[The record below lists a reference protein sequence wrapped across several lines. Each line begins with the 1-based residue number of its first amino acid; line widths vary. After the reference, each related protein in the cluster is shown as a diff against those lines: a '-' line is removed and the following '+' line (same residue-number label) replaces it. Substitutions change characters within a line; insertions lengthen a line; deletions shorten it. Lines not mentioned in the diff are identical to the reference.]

1 MGQRDLFVG
10 ANSEI
15 RFFAPVSWR
24 GRVRT
29 SDVRRLLSQYRGIG
43 LAIDPGPG
51 RFQAKVLL
59 NGDQVRRLADASGR
73 DVSSF
78 LRCLL
83 APRMPPAPAR
93 KPVAMLS
100 RTAAAPS
107 PRPVATRGEFV
118 LRQQT
123 NTQTPGALPRMDE
136 HQIVAAFCSQCGG
149 YRDGTMVGVPSRFHC
164 LTCGGS

>member
-1 MGQRDLFVG
+1 MGLRVRFIVAD
-10 ANSEI
+10 SEI

-29 SDVRRLLSQYRGIG
+29 SDVRRLLSQYRGG
-43 LAIDPGPG
+43 LAPDPGPG

-59 NGDQVRRLADASGR
+59 NRVRVRRLADASDR

-83 APRMPPAPAR
+83 APRMPPAPAKKQPTMAAR
-93 KPVAMLS
+93 LS
-100 RTAAAPS
+100 AAAPPMIRS
-107 PRPVATRGEFV
+107 GYVTPQHAT
-118 LRQQT
+118 
-123 NTQTPGALPRMDE
+123 TQTPRASSRSAARE
-136 HQIVAAFCSQCGG
+136 IVAAFCSQCGG
-149 YRDGTMVGVPSRFHC
+149 YRDGMMAGVPPQFRC